1 MADAPQF
8 VVLTGLSG
16 SGKTLAL
23 NYFEDLDYYCVDNL
37 PVSLV
42 PTLAELAMG
51 SKGPNNPIAVCVD
64 ARAGDELQNLPAHL
78 DQVEELG
85 FYLYIIFLES
95 SDEVLKRRYSVSRRR
110 HPASPAGSTE
120 EGISIERKLLA
131 PIRLRADLVVDTS
144 AISVQE
150 LRDRI
155 TERFAG
161 GLADRTMAISI
172 ISFGFKYGIP
182 QEADLVLDARF
193 LPNPYY
199 EASLRKLPGTKDEVR
214 EFVLESDSAQAFL
227 DHLRNFLAFLIP
239 QYAAEPKS
247 YLTIAVGC
255 TGGRHRSVVIA
266 GEISR
271 MISDMGRTARIH
283 HRDVGYEGEA

>member
-1 MADAPQF
+1 MANSPRF

-23 NYFEDLDYYCVDNL
+23 HYFEDLDYYCVDNL

-42 PTLAELAMG
+42 PTLAELAIG
-51 SKGPNNPIAVCVD
+51 SGGPSNPIAVCVD
-64 ARAGDELQNLPAHL
+64 ARAGEELQNLPAYL

-131 PIRLRADLVVDTS
+131 PIRMRADLVVDTS
-144 AISVQE
+144 SISVQE

-155 TERFAG
+155 TSRFSGDATG
-161 GLADRTMAISI
+161 RTMTISV

-199 EASLRKLPGTKDEVR
+199 NAALRKMPGTEDAVR
-214 EFVLESDSAQAFL
+214 EFVLESDSAPAFL
-227 DHLRNFLAFLIP
+227 EHLRNFLAFLVP

-266 GEISR
+266 REITR
-271 MISDMGRTARIH
+271 ILSDMGRTARLH
-283 HRDVGYEGEA
+283 HRDVGREGEA